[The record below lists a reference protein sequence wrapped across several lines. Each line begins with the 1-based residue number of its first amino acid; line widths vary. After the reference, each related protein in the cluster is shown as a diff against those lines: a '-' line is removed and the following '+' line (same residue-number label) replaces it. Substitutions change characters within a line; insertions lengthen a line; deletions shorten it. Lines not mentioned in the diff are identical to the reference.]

1 MNTGNEMT
9 KMSKE
14 AGRNAVLK
22 KEVGL
27 RFKEFRLS
35 IKKSQTKL
43 ADEFTVSQTTIASIE
58 NGNSFPGIPFQNYLY
73 SQYSLNL
80 NWLLTGGGEMILTGE
95 KDSKTFD
102 LPILFWHI
110 AENDPRF
117 EKYIELI
124 SLMHMPCIEQIILG
138 KLAEIKI
145 IAEKKIKSFFE
156 GS

>member
-1 MNTGNEMT
+1 MNTGNEMK

-14 AGRNAVLK
+14 AVRNQGLK

-27 RFKEFRLS
+27 RFKEFRNS

-43 ADEFTVSQTTIASIE
+43 ADEFLLTQTTIASIE
-58 NGNSFPGIPFQNYLY
+58 TGKSFPVIPFQNYLY

-80 NWLLTGGGEMILTGE
+80 NWLLTGCGEMILSGE
-95 KDSKTFD
+95 KDSKNAD
-102 LPILFWHI
+102 LPVLFWHI
-110 AENDPRF
+110 AENEPRF

-145 IAEKKIKSFFE
+145 IAEKSIKSFFE
-156 GS
+156 GL